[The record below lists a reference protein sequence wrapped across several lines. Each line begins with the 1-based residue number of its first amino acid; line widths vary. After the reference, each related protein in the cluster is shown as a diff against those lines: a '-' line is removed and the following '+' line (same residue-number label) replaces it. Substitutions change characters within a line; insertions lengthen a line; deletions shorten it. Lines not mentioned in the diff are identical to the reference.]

1 MRLGDAAR
9 RVARRASS
17 SAPSFAACPREMSR
31 WRVVDGVADAFA
43 VARASAGAEARA
55 PRPTLW
61 TEPDEEPLPNR
72 AATVREAF
80 PVRGRARATAS
91 AVRAATAEERAR
103 GVDVVLASGTRVGRE
118 SVGRGRVRASERVG
132 NV

>member
-1 MRLGDAAR
+1 MPARDA
-9 RVARRASS
+9 
-17 SAPSFAACPREMSR
+17 R

-43 VARASAGAEARA
+43 LARPSAGAEARA
-55 PRPTLW
+55 PRATLW

-80 PVRGRARATAS
+80 PVRGRARGTAS
-91 AVRAATAEERAR
+91 ARSRRRRRRSAREASTWCSRAR
-103 GVDVVLASGTRVGRE
+103 RALDENPLVVDAYARASASG
-118 SVGRGRVRASERVG
+118 